1 MPENEVNK
9 VGNTIS
15 GEMKK
20 KKTFWGKV
28 GTFMMMGGFML
39 VLIVIVA
46 LVVGI
51 SIAMNSCGAAK

>member
-1 MPENEVNK
+1 MTEKEGNK
-9 VGNTIS
+9 VGDTIS
-15 GEMKK
+15 GEIKK
-20 KKTFWGKV
+20 KKTFWGKL

-51 SIAMNSCGAAK
+51 SIAVNSCGAH

>member
-1 MPENEVNK
+1 MPENEPNK
-9 VGNTIS
+9 IGNTIS

-51 SIAMNSCGAAK
+51 SIATASCGK